1 MEYNDA
7 FEKVVAGLRT
17 LVPNAQNL
25 TDETQIVDDLGLDSL
40 QVMELVMEVEDQL
53 DISIPVNL
61 LSEIHT
67 IGQFAREL
75 TGLVE

>member
-1 MEYNDA
+1 MKYDDA
-7 FEKVVAGLRT
+7 YEKVVAGLRT
-17 LVPNAQNL
+17 VVPDAENL
-25 TDETQIVDDLGLDSL
+25 SPDTHIVDDLGLDSL
-40 QVMELVMEVEDQL
+40 QVMELVMEVEDEL

-67 IGQFAREL
+67 VGQFAQEL